1 MGKAS
6 RGKKQRS
13 RDASTMWSATKA
25 AREAHHTRSETL
37 RLLRDNTWVRTLL
50 SSNLS
55 NRMAELNTVIHH
67 SDVPEQHRRDLVFA
81 MTLGKQGMRPPW
93 SSGPDHAAR
102 WQMRQ
107 LQQLLTDAEVL
118 VISPAAHA
126 AVMAAAATLD
136 PADVGTLDKD
146 RDIPMRAGLL
156 ILPDPI
162 IVENRGGS
170 LSDIRAFGWQFI
182 TQHQVLPT
190 AQYDGV
196 QLTCFM
202 DRDGPVQP
210 ESWRMAVT
218 HARATG
224 SPLPP
229 LVPDG
234 IYGLRADGALTAES
248 SEQHVAL
255 SEQHR
260 IINTALNQVAAQN
273 ALPPEEGMW
282 DGGRIVDTYD
292 DFAARYAFAFWRL
305 ATQGVTILGS
315 PHEPEEQAHRS
326 RTTPM
331 PAGPDVRVIRLAHQ
345 IPTQRYGEEE
355 GTSRVYHHRWT
366 VRMHKVRQWYPST
379 QEHRLIWRGPYIKGP
394 ANAPFMIGEKA
405 YSLS

>member
-6 RGKKQRS
+6 RGKRQRS
-13 RDASTMWSATKA
+13 RDTSAMWSATKA
-25 AREAHHTRSETL
+25 ARHAHHTRSDTQ
-37 RLLRDNTWVRTLL
+37 RLLRNNTWVRTLL
-50 SSNLS
+50 SSNLN

-67 SDVPEQHRRDLVFA
+67 SDVPEQHRRDLTFA
-81 MTLGKQGMRPPW
+81 MVLGKQGMRPPW
-93 SSGPDHAAR
+93 PSGPDHAAR

-107 LQQLLTDAEVL
+107 LDQLLKEAEVL

-136 PADVGTLDKD
+136 PADVATLDKD
-146 RDIPMRAGLL
+146 RDIPMPTGLL
-156 ILPDPI
+156 VLPDPI

-170 LSDIRAFGWQFI
+170 VSDIRAFGWQFI

-210 ESWRMAVT
+210 ESWRAAVT

-234 IYGLRADGALTAES
+234 IYGLRADSALGAES
-248 SEQHVAL
+248 GEQRAAL

-260 IINTALNQVAAQN
+260 SINTALNRVAAHN
-273 ALPPEEGMW
+273 ALPLEEGMW

-305 ATQGVTILGS
+305 AAQGVTVLG
-315 PHEPEEQAHRS
+315 PS
-326 RTTPM
+326 RERASQSETVRPS
-331 PAGPDVRVIRLAHQ
+331 ADSDIRVIRLAYQ
-345 IPTQRYGEEE
+345 IPAQRSGKEE
-355 GTSRVYHHRWT
+355 GEGRVYQHRWT
-366 VRMHKVRQWYPST
+366 VRMHKVRQWYPSS
-379 QEHRLIWRGPYIKGP
+379 QQHRLIWRGPYIKGP
-394 ANAPFMIGEKA
+394 ADAPFMIGEKA
-405 YSLS
+405 YSIS